1 MNTLLNPA
9 LAIGCYALAI
19 GCANLLLRLPTI
31 SAIVGSLD
39 APDRQTAI
47 DGLRGY
53 LAFGVFIHH
62 MVIYYP
68 YLETGVFELPALN
81 FYSQLGR
88 ASVALFF
95 MITGFLFWSRV
106 LDTHGRMSWRQF
118 LLGRLFRIYPL
129 YLFALGCVVL
139 IVFAQANWQLQVS
152 GDQLASSLA
161 RWLIFQRPDING
173 HSATGDLIAN
183 VSWTLSYEL
192 FFYLTLPCWTLIF
205 INRGRWVRLALSLI
219 GIYALYK
226 LMGASSVLKHSV
238 LLSFLGGVAAAYWI
252 RNQRCCEWAQG
263 RIAATVALMALAIVM
278 LGWNTSFALVPL
290 VLLTLFFCIVASGN
304 MLFGALGFSSIR
316 WLGEISYS
324 TYLLHGLVLWSG
336 LVWLPSMLAIDAR
349 SPLYRTSFIII
360 GSLTVIV
367 MSSVSY
373 LVIERWG
380 IKSGRRLKARMHL
393 PDQSAP
399 ASQPR

>member
-1 MNTLLNPA
+1 MNNILNPA

-19 GCANLLLRLPTI
+19 GCAYLLLRLP
-31 SAIVGSLD
+31 SLGAIVGALD
-39 APDRQTAI
+39 APGRQTAI

-62 MVIYYP
+62 LVIYYP
-68 YLETGVFELPALN
+68 YLETGVFELPASN

-95 MITGFLFWSRV
+95 MITGFLFWCRV
-106 LDTHGRMSWRQF
+106 LDTQGSMSWRHF

-129 YLFALGCVVL
+129 YLFAIGCVVL

-152 GDQLASSLA
+152 GDQLTSSLA
-161 RWLIFQRPDING
+161 RWLIFQRPDINS

-205 INRGRWVRLALSLI
+205 ISRGKWVKLALSLLC
-219 GIYALYK
+219 IYGLYK

-238 LLSFLGGVAAAYWI
+238 LLSFLGGVSAAYWI
-252 RNQRCCEWAQG
+252 RNEWCRKWAQS
-263 RIAATVALMALAIVM
+263 RLAATVALMALAIVM
-278 LGWNTSFALVPL
+278 LGWNTSFALMPL
-290 VLLTLFFCIVASGN
+290 LLLTLFFCIVASGN
-304 MLFGALGFSSIR
+304 ILFGTLGFTSIR

-336 LVWLPSMLAIDAR
+336 LVWLPSMLSIDAR
-349 SPLYRTSFIII
+349 SPLYWASFIII
-360 GSLTVIV
+360 GSLSVIV
-367 MSSVSY
+367 LSSVSY
-373 LVIERWG
+373 LLIERWG
-380 IKSGRRLKARMHL
+380 INAGRRLKTRIPV

-399 ASQPR
+399 ASQLR